1 MHVVIFELEPKA
13 GLREDY
19 LAIAAQLRGELEKAE
34 GFISVERF
42 TSLTQEGKLLSLSFW
57 RDAESVAAWRE
68 QREHRKA
75 QAKGRGEL
83 FADYRLTVAQVE
95 RQYGLHERAQAP
107 VRDDVREAAEQGN

>member
-13 GLREDY
+13 GHREDY
-19 LAIAAQLRGELEKAE
+19 LGVAADLRSELEKAE

-42 TSLTQEGKLLSLSFW
+42 TSLTHEGKLLSLSFW
-57 RDAESVAAWRE
+57 RDAEAVVAWRS

-83 FADYRLTVAQVE
+83 FADYRLTVAEVE
-95 RQYGLHERAQAP
+95 RQYGLRDRAQAP
-107 VRDDVREAAEQGN
+107 AGSPAGSDPG